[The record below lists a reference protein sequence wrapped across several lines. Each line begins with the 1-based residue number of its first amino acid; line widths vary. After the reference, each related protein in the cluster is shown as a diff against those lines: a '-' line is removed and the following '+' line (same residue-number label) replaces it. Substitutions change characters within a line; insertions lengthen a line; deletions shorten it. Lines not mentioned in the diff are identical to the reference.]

1 MKLIG
6 ESQPAVLYSVVSLH
20 LLQFSLL
27 YNSTILMHI
36 YCREIEM
43 NGFIIVG
50 YFCLFY
56 FFVILRECFPDG
68 TFGNVVELGNE
79 SESGTFNL
87 HGKAQTCS
95 IMCIVVGQRLF
106 IKIYSFKLYLC
117 I

>member
-1 MKLIG
+1 
-6 ESQPAVLYSVVSLH
+6 
-20 LLQFSLL
+20 
-27 YNSTILMHI
+27 
-36 YCREIEM
+36 M
-43 NGFIIVG
+43 NGFTIAG

-79 SESGTFNL
+79 TESSESGTFNL

-106 IKIYSFKLYLC
+106 IEICCFKVYLS

>member
-56 FFVILRECFPDG
+56 FL
-68 TFGNVVELGNE
+68 ELGNE
-79 SESGTFNL
+79 TESSESGTFNL

-106 IKIYSFKLYLC
+106 IKIYSFKLYLS